1 MQQHTFLVKYLF
13 VDFHW
18 LWNRFTVCQLISS
31 NGSYLWWERVTA
43 ANPKQMPQ
51 MSMLYMPHAYD
62 ILKEIVMHKITQ
74 YYRVIP
80 DLVAKICCRV
90 RDAKWRKNVHYAISL
105 SRFFPTSE
113 FLGCFFLLKFNKFLL
128 VQFCYPFHA
137 RNRSISHFKWQ
148 VSVFYQFLCEKIE
161 TVDLFFFIW
170 HRARQRIFGKRSG
183 ITLYNKWIMWRI
195 MKNGS
200 TKYMGL

>member
-51 MSMLYMPHAYD
+51 MSMLYMRHAYD

-113 FLGCFFLLKFNKFLL
+113 FLGCFFLLKFNIFWLNRHNFNFVIHFMQEIDYYHILSGKFRY
-128 VQFCYPFHA
+128 C
-137 RNRSISHFKWQ
+137 
-148 VSVFYQFLCEKIE
+148 YQFLCEKIE

-170 HRARQRIFGKRSG
+170 H
-183 ITLYNKWIMWRI
+183 L
-195 MKNGS
+195 
-200 TKYMGL
+200 GLDSEFLVKDLESPCIINELCDV